1 VSQQKRVGS
10 YGGTV
15 AGEPNSR
22 EIAGMISLED
32 LLWYVDEALA
42 AMSGIVADLGD
53 ELANQRIDVPDANSP
68 YAVLTHCL
76 GVIEFWGGE
85 VIADRS
91 VDRDREAEFR
101 ASGPVADLLAR
112 VPVTRAQLARDLAG
126 LDPAARPRGPVD
138 AEDAA
143 TPVGS
148 TQGGVLLHIYEELA
162 QHRGQLEVTRDVLL
176 RTARR

>member
-1 VSQQKRVGS
+1 VNHREGAAPRSD
-10 YGGTV
+10 TV
-15 AGEPNSR
+15 AGEPHSR

-32 LLWYVDEALA
+32 LLWYVEEALA

-53 ELANQRIDVPDANSP
+53 ELANQRIDAPDANSP
-68 YAVLTHCL
+68 FAVLTHCL
-76 GVIEFWGGE
+76 GVIEYWGGE
-85 VIADRS
+85 VIADRPI
-91 VDRDREAEFR
+91 DRDREAEFR

-112 VPVTRAQLARDLAG
+112 VAVTRAQLTRDLAG
-126 LDPAARPRGPVD
+126 LDPAAAPRGPVD

-143 TPVGS
+143 TPVGR